1 MPIIPYPET
10 VNIEAH
16 LLREGAILV
25 EDHRHCLG
33 CGRAIARRE
42 QFCSAECEQNFIE
55 SAQKERRRNLIF
67 LVALAMFIS
76 LLFIIQLF
84 YG

>member
-1 MPIIPYPET
+1 
-10 VNIEAH
+10 V
-16 LLREGAILV
+16 GAIVV

-42 QFCSAECEQNFIE
+42 QFCSAECETNFID
-55 SAQKERRRNLIF
+55 SAQRERRRNLLF
-67 LVALAMFIS
+67 LILLAMFIS